1 MPGLVERLHFI
12 IEGAGARLRDD
23 AATDC
28 IKRTIASW
36 AIGIVPLAK
45 VEKGQLR
52 RRCANRPGPGNLTT
66 PKDKVE
72 TLPVEA
78 NTGSAYPG
86 IVFGLANQIGRA
98 SCRERVCQ
106 YV

>member
-23 AATDC
+23 AATEC

-36 AIGIVPLAK
+36 AIGRVPLAK
-45 VEKGQLR
+45 VEKGELR
-52 RRCANRPGPGNLTT
+52 RRCANRPGPGNLPT

-78 NTGSAYPG
+78 NK
-86 IVFGLANQIGRA
+86 IGRA

-106 YV
+106 YVSISVVDVYLKKKR